1 MYFFVHAFYFR
12 KQKNVPVRGR
22 ETAVIYLREKVRV
35 KIYEERSKKNMAK
48 SLKKRNTYKIWIHLF
63 FILMCLMFVVPMILV
78 ISISFSSE
86 ESVTAVNAGY
96 SLIPKDF
103 SLDAY
108 KLAFA
113 NPESVV
119 NGYIITIAQAFLG
132 TFLSCI
138 VLGMVAY
145 PLSRSNFAYRSVIS
159 FIVFFT
165 MLFSGGMIPTYI
177 VYTQFYHLN
186 NNFLVYILPTLA
198 GGAYYTLIVRTF
210 FKGLPESLFE
220 SAKIDGAKELTI
232 FFKIAIPLSKPAFAT
247 VAFMMLVAKWNDFQ
261 TCLIYI
267 SHEKL
272 YVLQYLLQR
281 ILNEA
286 QYLNGL
292 ISNPIPGVDASQ
304 FRQPAETLKYAMCV
318 IAAGPMLLIFPF
330 FQKYFAKGVNVGGV
344 KG

>member
-119 NGYIITIAQAFLG
+119 NGYIITIAQAFWEPSFPVSFWEWSPIRCHVPILHTG
-132 TFLSCI
+132 ASS
-138 VLGMVAY
+138 
-145 PLSRSNFAYRSVIS
+145 PLLY
-159 FIVFFT
+159 
-165 MLFSGGMIPTYI
+165 FSPCC
-177 VYTQFYHLN
+177 
-186 NNFLVYILPTLA
+186 
-198 GGAYYTLIVRTF
+198 
-210 FKGLPESLFE
+210 
-220 SAKIDGAKELTI
+220 SAA
-232 FFKIAIPLSKPAFAT
+232 
-247 VAFMMLVAKWNDFQ
+247 V
-261 TCLIYI
+261 
-267 SHEKL
+267 
-272 YVLQYLLQR
+272 
-281 ILNEA
+281 
-286 QYLNGL
+286 
-292 ISNPIPGVDASQ
+292 
-304 FRQPAETLKYAMCV
+304 
-318 IAAGPMLLIFPF
+318 
-330 FQKYFAKGVNVGGV
+330 
-344 KG
+344 